1 MSHRI
6 PSTLIGPIPVT
17 GSDGNTT
24 LEYVEGPT
32 LWQRI
37 AFEWECSGIV
47 GRIGCVLLL
56 IAASPLLALGSLG
69 SLVALIA

>member
-6 PSTLIGPIPVT
+6 PSTLVGPIPVT
-17 GSDGNTT
+17 GPDGNTT

-37 AFEWECSGIV
+37 AFEWEYSGII
-47 GRIGCVLLL
+47 GRIGWVLLV
-56 IAASPLLALGSLG
+56 IAASPLLALGMLA
-69 SLVALIA
+69 SLVALFA

>member
-1 MSHRI
+1 MSRRI

-17 GSDGNTT
+17 DSDGNTT

-37 AFEWECSGIV
+37 AFEWEHSGVV
-47 GRIGCVLLL
+47 GRIGCVLLV
-56 IAASPLLALGSLG
+56 IAASPLLALGLLA